1 MLHRSWF
8 PDRLAG
14 DRVTLKRHVP
24 GNLAAF
30 MRWYADPEVSRL
42 TRYQEGPMARPEIER
57 FFQARVLGTDSLA
70 MAIHERATDRLLGTC
85 AFSQLDGENGS
96 ALFHITIGE
105 KDAWGKGFGT
115 EATRLMLEHA
125 FERLRLHRIGLSV
138 FAFNERAIRAYRR
151 AGFVIEGRARE
162 AIRRDGRWWDE
173 VEMSILDSDWRA
185 QLAAA
190 AASAAGSGAP
200 GSGGAAGAGTAP
212 DEAPLTDPATGRPVD
227 VPTIQRIG

>member
-8 PDRLAG
+8 PDRLVG
-14 DRVTLKRHVP
+14 DKVVLKRHVP

-57 FFQARVLGTDSLA
+57 FFHARVLGSDSLA
-70 MAIHERATDRLLGTC
+70 MAIHERTSDRLLGTC

-105 KDAWGKGFGT
+105 KDSWGKGYGT

-162 AIRRDGRWWDE
+162 AIRRDDRWWDE
-173 VEMSILDSDWRA
+173 IEMSILDSDWRA
-185 QLAAA
+185 MQVAVPAGA
-190 AASAAGSGAP
+190 SASASAAAI
-200 GSGGAAGAGTAP
+200 AAGAE
-212 DEAPLTDPATGRPVD
+212 EAPLTDPATGRLVD
-227 VPTIQRIG
+227 APTIQRIG

>member
-8 PDRLAG
+8 PDQLVG
-14 DRVTLKRHVP
+14 DRVVLKRHVP

-42 TRYQEGPMARPEIER
+42 TRYQDGPMARPEIER

-70 MAIHERATDRLLGTC
+70 MAIHERASDRLLGTC

-138 FAFNERAIRAYRR
+138 FAFNERAIRSYRR

-185 QLAAA
+185 IASATA
-190 AASAAGSGAP
+190 AASGAGAASGAE
-200 GSGGAAGAGTAP
+200 AA
-212 DEAPLTDPATGRPVD
+212 DERPLTDPATGRPVD
-227 VPTIQRIG
+227 TPTIERIR

>member
-8 PDRLAG
+8 PDRLDG
-14 DRVTLKRHVP
+14 DRVVLKRHVP

-42 TRYQEGPMARPEIER
+42 TRYQDGPMARPEIER

-70 MAIHERATDRLLGTC
+70 MAIHERASDRLLGTC

-105 KDAWGKGFGT
+105 KDAWGQGFGT

-138 FAFNERAIRAYRR
+138 FAFNERAIRSYRR
-151 AGFVIEGRARE
+151 AGFVLEGRARE

-185 QLAAA
+185 I
-190 AASAAGSGAP
+190 ASATAGASDAGGASGA
-200 GSGGAAGAGTAP
+200 GAP
-212 DEAPLTDPATGRPVD
+212 DESPLTDPATGRPVD
-227 VPTIQRIG
+227 TPTIERIR